1 MSEPRTDTN
10 DIRNAILAFQRFNQ
24 FHEGQRFNSS
34 VGYIKVVDVNDEE
47 RPGSTGYNEYEGPQG
62 WTGKA
67 SITFFVEDQS
77 RYYRQ
82 YGTLD
87 SYYAASWDGMF
98 KEVSKKTR
106 EVTFYE

>member
-1 MSEPRTDTN
+1 MTDTNPN
-10 DIRNAILAFQRFNQ
+10 DIRNAIIAHKAMGNYR
-24 FHEGQRFNSS
+24 EGERFNSS
-34 VGYIKVVDVNDEE
+34 VGYIKVVNVNDEE
-47 RPGSTGYNEYEGPQG
+47 RPGAGESYYGSEGPQG

-67 SITFFVEDQS
+67 SITFLVEDQN